1 MGVKG
6 VKSTCKRVCAQ
17 YARARGV
24 YTTPKCLHKLE
35 AKPIILMNMNQTTPP
50 PVGADNTLP
59 KGLKTDIIYN
69 EDCITGLK
77 RIPDESIDA
86 ILTDPPYKYLKGQK
100 LEVDFDEEA
109 FFSEVVRVLKPKG
122 FIVCFG
128 RGTSFYRWNTMM
140 ADKGLEFKEE
150 IVWDKCYTTS
160 PLLPIN
166 RLHETASIHSKG
178 GGTLIRVKV
187 PYLEQRREDLSK
199 IFGDIKRLR
208 TVLNNPKELKAVR
221 EYLETG
227 ELKWNRH
234 TKMKMCVTTGDFNGT
249 SRCVSVIRAM
259 RDGLGERSV
268 IRLTTDRKNQR
279 HPTQNPVRLF
289 ERLLNLVCKEGAVVL
304 DPFIGSGTTAL
315 ACLNTKRHYIGY
327 EIDKEYYG
335 VCMDRINE
343 ALSKPSLFN
352 QK

>member
-1 MGVKG
+1 MKQ
-6 VKSTCKRVCAQ
+6 A
-17 YARARGV
+17 
-24 YTTPKCLHKLE
+24 
-35 AKPIILMNMNQTTPP
+35 TTPP
-50 PVGADNTLP
+50 AGVDSTLP
-59 KGLKTDIIYN
+59 EGLKTDIIYN
-69 EDCITGLK
+69 EDCITGLA

-150 IVWDKCYTTS
+150 IVWDKCYITS

-166 RLHETASIHSKG
+166 RLHETASIHTKKG
-178 GGTLIRVKV
+178 GAIFKSTV
-187 PYLEQRREDLSK
+187 PYLDQRKYEFDKLVN
-199 IFGDIKRLR
+199 DVKRLR
-208 TVLNNPKELKAVR
+208 VVLNNPKELKEVQDYLGKGVR
-221 EYLETG
+221 RFSG
-227 ELKWNRH
+227 KQA
-234 TKMKMCVTTGDFNGT
+234 TKFEVSVSGSIKSL
-249 SRCVSVIRAM
+249 SRCVSVANSM
-259 RDGLGERSV
+259 RVGMAERS
-268 IRLTTDRKNQR
+268 IIKELTNRFDAK
-279 HPTQNPVRLF
+279 HPTQKPVRLF

-315 ACLNTKRHYIGY
+315 ACINTKRHYIGY
-327 EIDKEYYG
+327 EIDEEYYG

-343 ALSKPSLFN
+343 ALSKPSLFS